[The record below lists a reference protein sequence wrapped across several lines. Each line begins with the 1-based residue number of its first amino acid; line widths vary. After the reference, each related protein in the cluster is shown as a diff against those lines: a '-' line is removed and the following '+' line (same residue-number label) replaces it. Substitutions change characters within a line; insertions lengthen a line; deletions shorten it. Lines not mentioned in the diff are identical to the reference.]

1 MSFVQ
6 TKSPYAAGTLFG
18 LLAYLLWGLL
28 PLYFVLLA
36 PAGPFEIVSAR
47 VLFSLVFC
55 VILLSV
61 MRLWR
66 EFRGALASRRTALW
80 LLLASGLIA
89 VNWFTYT
96 WAVLSHH
103 AIEAALGYFMNPLV
117 SVLLGV
123 VVLRERL
130 RVLQWIAVG
139 LGGVAIVVLGVAYG
153 SVPWVALILA
163 FSFGFYGYVKNRVG
177 ASTSAV
183 TSLSV
188 ETLFLTPVAAAVML
202 VLGAQ
207 GQVTL
212 FSEGAGHFWILA
224 ASGVVTAMP
233 LILFGAA
240 ARRLPLS
247 TIGLLQ
253 YLAPTLQFLIA
264 VLVLGESMPPE
275 RWIGFSLVWVAL
287 IIFTVDMLRTSRKL
301 QVRAAV

>member
-1 MSFVQ
+1 MSFVR
-6 TKSPYAAGTLFG
+6 TKTPYAAGTLYG

-55 VILLSV
+55 LILLSV

-66 EFRGALASRRTALW
+66 EFWGALASRRTALW
-80 LLLASGLIA
+80 LLLASALIA

-117 SVLLGV
+117 SVLIGV

-130 RVLQWIAVG
+130 RVLQWIAVA
-139 LGGVAIVVLGVAYG
+139 LGAAAILVLGIAYG

-177 ASTSAV
+177 ARTTAV

-287 IIFTVDMLRTSRKL
+287 VIFTVDMLRTARIARL
-301 QVRAAV
+301 RARV